1 MRVVKIFLCLLLFV
15 LFTSIAFAQSAGEL
29 SLRRVTLYRHGV
41 GYFERHGKVNG
52 DRRLSFSFDE
62 TQINDVLKSLVVL
75 DLSNGKI
82 SEVSIDSKET
92 LERRL
97 GAYAVA
103 LDRSNAAGMT
113 SLLAQL
119 KGARIE
125 VSARGAI
132 LAGNIVG
139 MEKRPRVIS
148 GERGESLELVL
159 ISESGQLRSVALD
172 QIRAIRLLDSQ
183 LREDILGYL
192 ETLRTA
198 SERSVRHLTINA
210 TGEGE
215 REIVVGYLVETP
227 VWKTTYRM
235 VTGGGEKPFLQGW
248 AIIDNVQGEDWNNVQ
263 LSLVAGMP
271 VSFIH
276 DLQQPRYKRRP
287 IVGTPDD
294 YSPQPQLHAA
304 AVSKKIDTLAL
315 LTPGISNSGSSIAGK
330 VTDYQG
336 AVIGGAEV
344 TARNRAT
351 GVERQTETD
360 DKGEFSLTGL
370 PAGSY
375 DLEVESEGFKRT
387 LYTQVAVE
395 RGNVSR
401 LNVTLEVANV
411 TETVTVTAGKEE
423 LLQKESSVI
432 GRVADRTN
440 IQNLALSESADV
452 SAQEIGELFE
462 YRIDHPVTIKRN
474 SSALIPVIQ
483 SRIEA
488 ERVSLYNA
496 DAIKQHPMSALYLTN
511 STGLTLEG
519 GPVTVIEDGSYAGEA
534 LMGRVK
540 AGERRF
546 ISYAVDLG
554 CRVSVEKEDDYK
566 DVHLVEI
573 IHGEFRLHRREMRKT
588 VYRVANVTDREK
600 SVIIEHPIDD
610 GGKWK
615 MVSTDAPVESTEKH
629 HRFRVTVKPASVA
642 EFTVKEESPDVTT
655 YQLSNMTSDNITVFA
670 ESRYLTEEMKQSLD
684 RLTEM
689 KGRIADLGR
698 QIKEKREAIN
708 RLTADQ
714 SRLRENIRA
723 LGKSAEEQKLL
734 ARYVAKL
741 SSGEDEMER
750 LRSDSERLS
759 TEQSELQRGLDDFM
773 RRLALN
779 HRLDK

>member
-1 MRVVKIFLCLLLFV
+1 MRVVKIFLCLLLLGLSASV
-15 LFTSIAFAQSAGEL
+15 AFAQSAGEL

-75 DLSNGKI
+75 DLNNGKI

-92 LERRL
+92 MDRRL
-97 GAYAVA
+97 GAYAIA

-125 VSARGAI
+125 VSARGAVI
-132 LAGNIVG
+132 EGNIVG
-139 MEKRPRVIS
+139 MEKRLRAL
-148 GERGESLELVL
+148 GDERADALELVL
-159 ISESGQLRSVALD
+159 ISEGGQLRSVALD
-172 QIRAIRLLDSQ
+172 QIRSLRLLDAQ
-183 LREDILGYL
+183 LREDIRGYL

-198 SERSVRHLTINA
+198 SQRSVRHLTINA

-235 VTGGGEKPFLQGW
+235 VIGGDEKPFLQGW
-248 AIIDNVQGEDWNNVQ
+248 AIIDNVQGEDWNGVR

-287 IVGTPDD
+287 VVATPDD

-304 AVSKKIDTLAL
+304 GSVSKDFA
-315 LTPGISNSGSSIAGK
+315 SSIASLPIVNGGGIAGK
-330 VTDYQG
+330 VTDARG
-336 AVIGGAEV
+336 AAIEGAEV
-344 TARNRAT
+344 TARNRDT
-351 GVERQTETD
+351 GFEKQTETND
-360 DKGEFSLTGL
+360 EGEFSLTGL
-370 PAGSY
+370 PVGSY
-375 DLEVESEGFKRT
+375 DLEVESEGFKKT
-387 LYTQVAVE
+387 VYTQVAVDLIS
-395 RGNVSR
+395 VPR
-401 LNVTLEVANV
+401 LSVTLEVASIS
-411 TETVTVTAGKEE
+411 ETVTITAGGSE
-423 LLQKESSVI
+423 LIQKEASVI
-432 GRVADRTN
+432 GRVAD
-440 IQNLALSESADV
+440 SASAAV
-452 SAQEIGELFE
+452 SAQELGELFE

-474 SSALIPVIQ
+474 SSALIPIIQ

-488 ERVSLYNA
+488 ERVSLYNT
-496 DAIKQHPMSALYLTN
+496 DALRQHPMSALYLTN
-511 STGLTLEG
+511 STALTLEG
-519 GPVTVIEDGSYAGEA
+519 GPVTVIEDGAYAGEA

-554 CRVSVEKEDDYK
+554 CRISVEKDGEYG

-573 IHGEFRLHRREMRKT
+573 VNGEFRIHRREMRKT
-588 VYRVANVTDREK
+588 VYKIANVIDREK
-600 SVIIEHPIDD
+600 TLFIEHPIEE
-610 GGKWK
+610 GEKWK
-615 MVSTDAPVESTEKH
+615 MVATPPPFESTERH
-629 HRFRVTVKPASVA
+629 HRFRVAVKAASTS
-642 EFTVKEESPDVTT
+642 EYTIEEQSPYVTA
-655 YQLSNMTSDNITVFA
+655 YQLSNLTSDKITVFV
-670 ESRYLTEEMKQSLD
+670 ESRYLTEEMKRSLD

-714 SRLRENIRA
+714 ARLRENMRA

-734 ARYVAKL
+734 ARYVGKL
-741 SSGEDEMER
+741 SQGEDEMEK
-750 LRSDSERLS
+750 LRSETDRLS
-759 TEQSELQRGLDDFM
+759 TEQTGLQRGLDDFV
-773 RRLALN
+773 RGLVLR
-779 HRLDK
+779 HSLDK